1 MTKFRLLFDVSWEV
15 CNMVG
20 GIHTVLATKATQMR
34 EYYEDNYIAV
44 GPDVSESTSLGGVF
58 EEDVWQPELLD
69 SLASLPVKVR
79 MGRWLVAGKP
89 RCLLIDFKRLF
100 ESKDQILAHYWERY
114 GLNSLLGGGDYF
126 EPVMFAQGAGM
137 VIDRLFS
144 EYFLPRGWDAVAH
157 CHEWLAGAALL
168 YLREHTPEVGTVFT
182 THATMLGRA
191 LSSKH
196 IDFDSLRGSRGLDS
210 ALLAQQHGVTAKHSL
225 ETVCAHV
232 ADCFTTVS
240 NITAAECELLLGKR
254 PDLIT
259 PNGLDETTPD
269 PKYLEPAAVQK
280 SRERLLQIA
289 GLVTGTTFDAKHTL
303 LTMSAGRY
311 EFENKGIDLVLD
323 AAAKVSHGT
332 PGQRVVLFL
341 MLPAGHTGPR
351 PELARADTGSQ
362 GHARAHFI
370 SSHGLADEKSDP
382 VLKRCASL
390 GLTNA
395 PDAAVHVVFLP
406 IYLNGADPLIAET
419 YYELLPGMDLTLF
432 PSSYEPWGY
441 TPQESIAAKVPTVTS
456 DMAGFGEWASH
467 LGDWNHLGVY
477 VLRRH
482 HVSIEQARDDLAGK
496 ILEFSHLNAEER
508 DKLRGAARALS
519 LKTLWAHFAE
529 EYHRAHGMAARQAQM
544 RTQSANYDRFRSF
557 AFKLRP
563 LLEGIGA
570 AAHTRK
576 IEVFNKLPPQLDKLN
591 RLTEDNLWWS
601 WNSEGGEL
609 FSALDPELWEKC
621 GRNPTTFLSILPATK
636 LEEAAKSRAYLDRL
650 DSLVARSTRETAA
663 KSRPEIAYFCMEY
676 GLSHLLRIYS
686 GGLGIL
692 AGDYLKTASD
702 MGVPLCAFGL
712 AYREGYFVQRIAPDG
727 HQEAIHEESH
737 FDQPPQTP
745 VLDKNGEQLRFSIPA
760 PDGPVFMQAWK
771 VGIGSVDL
779 YLLDTNLTQNSPN
792 DRMTSD
798 RLYGGGFEHR
808 LHQEYVLAIGGLRLL
823 RILGIEPKIFHMNEG
838 HTAFLVLARMAE
850 LIRERDLSYY
860 EAFEVVRHSTV
871 FTIHTPVPAGH
882 DEFPE
887 GRVTPYLSLFEA
899 ELGKEGPRRLGS
911 AVDASRGAVFSMTA
925 LAVRGSVNINGVSK
939 IHGEVS
945 RHMFH
950 SMIPQFHPSEVPVD
964 HVTNGVHAATWI
976 APQWQR
982 VFVEKLGG
990 DWRTRLTDAAYWA
1003 RVRELDPELVW
1014 DVHLQL
1020 KRKLIAWLKEHIRET
1035 WTRRKE
1041 PAANLGA
1048 AIARLNENAFIATF
1062 ARRFAPYKRA
1072 NLVLRDP
1079 ARLEKLV
1086 SADGPVVFLF
1096 AGKAHPS
1103 DTLGQAAISQVIEL
1117 ARNPK
1122 LAGNIIF
1129 IENYE
1134 MDAAQLL
1141 VAGSDIWISNPI
1153 RPLEASGTSGM
1164 KAGMNGCL
1172 NLGVADGW
1180 WAEGY
1185 NGANGWVIGDMPISE
1200 SAEYQDAFDSA
1211 FLYTLLERDVI
1222 PEFRRKDGKGIPTA
1236 WIQRMKESI
1245 ASIVPAFNTERMLSE
1260 YRSKFYIPARAQ
1272 TDILCSENYAA
1283 VKKIVASRKR
1293 LVEHWSTVAFADIDV
1308 KGLESERVQL
1318 GQPAHLRVTI
1328 NHPHVHSHDLQV
1340 QTVLSPEFR
1349 EGDGIPPDPD
1359 RIEFQLFRC
1368 HCTSPVQDS
1377 ERSVW
1382 EADFRLLGTGP
1393 QSLGIRVLPRACH
1406 ENHNVDLTLGL
1417 VKWL

>member
-20 GIHTVLATKATQMR
+20 GIHTVLATKATQMH
-34 EYYEDNYIAV
+34 EYYDDNYIAV
-44 GPDVSESTSLGGVF
+44 GPDVSDTTSLAGVF
-58 EEDVWQPELLD
+58 EDDPWQPELLA
-69 SLASLPVKVR
+69 SLTSLPVKVR
-79 MGRWLVAGKP
+79 MGRWLIDGKP

-100 ESKDQILAHYWERY
+100 KNKDQILAHYWERY
-114 GLNSLLGGGDYF
+114 KLNSLLGGQDYF
-126 EPVMFAQGAGM
+126 EPVMFAEGAGM
-137 VIDRLFS
+137 AIDRIFS
-144 EYFLPRGWDAVAH
+144 EYYLPRGWDAVVH
-157 CHEWLAGAALL
+157 CHEWLAGGALL

-182 THATMLGRA
+182 THATMLGRS

-196 IDFDSLRGSRGLDS
+196 IEIDSLRGPRGVDA
-210 ALLAQQHGVTAKHSL
+210 ALLAQQNGVTAKHSL
-225 ETVCAHV
+225 ETVCAGV
-232 ADCFTTVS
+232 ADAFTTVS
-240 NITAAECELLLGKR
+240 NITAGECELLLGKR

-259 PNGLDETTPD
+259 PNGLDESTPA
-269 PKYLEPAAVQK
+269 PKYLEPAAVRNARK
-280 SRERLLQIA
+280 RLLQIA
-289 GLVTGTTFDAKHTL
+289 TLVTGATYDPERTL

-323 AAAKVSHGT
+323 AAAKVAHGA
-332 PGQRVVLFL
+332 PGQRVLVFL

-351 PELARADTGSQ
+351 PELVRASAGGR
-362 GHARAHFI
+362 GHARETFI
-370 SSHGLADEKSDP
+370 SSHGLADEANDP
-382 VLKRCASL
+382 VLRRCASL
-390 GLTNA
+390 GLSNA
-395 PDAAVHVVFLP
+395 ADAAVHIVFLP
-406 IYLNGADPLIAET
+406 IYLNGADPLIRET

-432 PSSYEPWGY
+432 PSAYEPWGY
-441 TPQESIAAKVPTVTS
+441 TPQESIAASVPTVTS

-467 LGDWNHLGVY
+467 QGEWSHLGVY
-477 VLRRH
+477 VLRRR
-482 HVSIEQARDDLAGK
+482 HVPIHQARDDLAGK
-496 ILEFSHLNAEER
+496 ILEYSHLGGEER
-508 DKLRGAARALS
+508 EKLKHAARALS
-519 LKTLWAHFAE
+519 AKTLWAEFAQ
-529 EYHRAHGMAARQAQM
+529 EYHRAHAIASRQAHM

-563 LLEGIGA
+563 MLEGIGA

-576 IEVFNKLPPQLDKLN
+576 VEVFNLLPPQLEKLHG
-591 RLTEDNLWWS
+591 LTADNLWWS
-601 WNSEGGEL
+601 WNWEGGEL
-609 FSALDPELWEKC
+609 FSTLDPALWDRC
-621 GRNPTTFLSILPATK
+621 GRNPTEFLNNLPAQK
-636 LEEAAKSRAYLDRL
+636 LEEAANSRAYLDRL
-650 DSLVARSTRETAA
+650 EALDARSKRETAA

-712 AYREGYFVQRIAPDG
+712 AYREGYFVQRITPDG
-727 HQEAIHEESH
+727 QQEAIHQESR
-737 FDQPPQTP
+737 FDRPPMLP
-745 VLDKNGEQLRFSIPA
+745 VLDKNGEQLRFSIDA

-779 YLLDTNLTQNSPN
+779 YLLDTNLTQNSPS
-792 DRMTSD
+792 DRSTSD

-823 RILGIEPKIFHMNEG
+823 RILGIDPKIFHMNEG

-850 LIRERDLSYY
+850 LIRERSLSYY

-899 ELGKEGPRRLGS
+899 ELGKEGPRSLGRATDS
-911 AVDASRGAVFSMTA
+911 SRGAVFSMTA
-925 LAVRGSVNINGVSK
+925 LAVRGSVNMNGVSK

-945 RHMFH
+945 RQMFH
-950 SMIPQFHPSEVPVD
+950 SMIPQFHPSEVPVS

-982 VFVEKLGG
+982 VFAEKLGS
-990 DWRTRLTDAAYWA
+990 DWRARLTDPAYWA
-1003 RVRELDPELVW
+1003 RVRELDAALVW

-1020 KRKLIAWLKEHIRET
+1020 KRKLIAWLKEHIRDT
-1035 WTRRKE
+1035 WARRKE

-1079 ARLEKLV
+1079 VRLEKLV
-1086 SADGPVVFLF
+1086 SADRPVVFLF

-1117 ARNPK
+1117 AHNPR

-1222 PEFRRKDGKGIPTA
+1222 PEFRSVDGNGVPTA
-1236 WIQRMKESI
+1236 WIRRMKESI
-1245 ASIVPAFNTERMLSE
+1245 ASIVPAFNTERMLND
-1260 YRSKFYIPARAQ
+1260 YRTKFYQRALSQ
-1272 TDILCSENYAA
+1272 TGTLSADNFAA

-1293 LVEHWSTVAFADIDV
+1293 LVENWSAIEFADIDV

-1328 NHPHVHSHDLQV
+1328 NHPHVHPSDLQV
-1340 QTVLSPEFR
+1340 QTVVSPEYR
-1349 EGDGIPPDPD
+1349 DGDGIPPDPD
-1359 RIEFQLFRC
+1359 RIEFQVF
-1368 HCTSPVQDS
+1368 HCECSCAAQDS
-1377 ERSVW
+1377 DRSVW

-1406 ENHNVDLTLGL
+1406 EGHGVDLTLGL